1 MLEVLKA
8 IGDRVFNNGVNNDIN
23 NLQKTQDQVMVE
35 LRKMRAV
42 DKTLKMLSGRDYD
55 EDPIVRAKKIAK
67 GQYDKYVGDWD
78 LFLDYKDLCKIL
90 VTKFGL

>member
-8 IGDRVFNNGVNNDIN
+8 IGDRVFNNEVNNDIN
-23 NLQKTQDQVMVE
+23 NLQKTQDQVMIE

-42 DKTLKMLSGRDYD
+42 DKTLKMLSGKDYD
-55 EDPIVRAKKIAK
+55 EDPITRAKNIAK

-90 VTKFGL
+90 VTKFAL

>member
-8 IGDRVFNNGVNNDIN
+8 IGDRILNNGVNNDIN
-23 NLQKTQDQVMVE
+23 NLQKTQDQVMIE

-55 EDPIVRAKKIAK
+55 DDPIVRAKNIAK
-67 GQYDKYVGDWD
+67 GLYDKYVGDWD

-90 VTKFGL
+90 VNKFGL

>member
-8 IGDRVFNNGVNNDIN
+8 IGDRILNNGVNNNIN

-55 EDPIVRAKKIAK
+55 DDPIVRAKNIAK
-67 GQYDKYVGDWD
+67 GQYGKYVGDWD

-90 VTKFGL
+90 VNKFGL

>member
-8 IGDRVFNNGVNNDIN
+8 IGDRILNNGMNNDIN

-55 EDPIVRAKKIAK
+55 EDPITRAKNIAK

-90 VTKFGL
+90 VNKFGL